1 MSRRETI
8 PIHDLLP
15 EIRMAQSKS
24 LETSRRPPPLQIQ
37 AQTRHLQTAIKL
49 KK

>member
-8 PIHDLLP
+8 LTHDLLP

-24 LETSRRPPPLQIQ
+24 LETFPRPPPPQIQ
-37 AQTRHLQTAIKL
+37 AQIRHLQTAIKL
-49 KK
+49 IR